1 MQKAFRP
8 ELPSL
13 LQRGWVIAYVHVRG
27 GGDLGV
33 AWHDAGKKMFKQ
45 RSIDDLKVLSVQ
57 GTYDIPD
64 VERQYLPQQE
74 AVSWLVARGYS
85 RRGRVAGKGYSAGG
99 MLLAAACNQD
109 PALFSALVLRFP
121 FVDVLTA
128 MMDPSLG
135 LTAHEGDE
143 WGDPIQSIGQFSL
156 PHEIML

>member
-1 MQKAFRP
+1 MCTCEAAVT
-8 ELPSL
+8 L
-13 LQRGWVIAYVHVRG
+13 GWHGTMLARRCSNSGPLTILRCFQY
-27 GGDLGV
+27 
-33 AWHDAGKKMFKQ
+33 
-45 RSIDDLKVLSVQ
+45 RSKYGIS
-57 GTYDIPD
+57 D

-156 PHEIML
+156 PHEIMF